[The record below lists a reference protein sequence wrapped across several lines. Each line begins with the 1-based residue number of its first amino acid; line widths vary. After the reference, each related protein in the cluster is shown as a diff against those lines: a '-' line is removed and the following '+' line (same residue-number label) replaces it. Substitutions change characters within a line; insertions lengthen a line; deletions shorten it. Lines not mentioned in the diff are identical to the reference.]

1 VRTNGFTS
9 TRKAEFRGRGRPA
22 RWGWLADAQVDLP
35 VRLLYCFGS
44 RQIPAKIRNS
54 LLIGPLATLAALP
67 SAMTR
72 FQKTD
77 SLFVRRARNGTSATR
92 PLSGREMRELRRDQR
107 ESPSCVGLRTWRPAV
122 SARFLLHDRAGSC
135 RGRSG
140 HQGPRPYAHVVPD
153 EGHDSW
159 AIQAYLGPEYS
170 EHDALYRRGAR
181 PGLTNLSRLNVRFVE

>member
-1 VRTNGFTS
+1 MPTS
-9 TRKAEFRGRGRPA
+9 IC
-22 RWGWLADAQVDLP
+22 
-35 VRLLYCFGS
+35 RLLYCFGCGRS
-44 RQIPAKIRNS
+44 PRRFAK
-54 LLIGPLATLAALP
+54 LIGTIGRPACDAGALR
-67 SAMTR
+67 SAVPGLRTSILR
-72 FQKTD
+72 
-77 SLFVRRARNGTSATR
+77 VRRARNGTSATR